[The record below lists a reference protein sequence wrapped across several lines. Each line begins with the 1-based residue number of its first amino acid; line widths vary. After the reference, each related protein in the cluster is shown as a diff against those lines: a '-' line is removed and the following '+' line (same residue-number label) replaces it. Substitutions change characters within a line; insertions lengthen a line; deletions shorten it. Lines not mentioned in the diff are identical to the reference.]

1 MKTSTTVLLI
11 AAVLLVSSLFNVE
24 NFMENDTTA
33 TASSGNAIT
42 GFSVVDGNASKMV
55 VGVSLIVAVGL
66 FGWFFIIKQTE
77 ASLQ

>member
-1 MKTSTTVLLI
+1 MKTSSLVLLI

-24 NFMENDTTA
+24 NFIANDTSTK
-33 TASSGNAIT
+33 ASAGNAVT
-42 GFSVVDGNASKMV
+42 GFSVADGSVSKLA
-55 VGVSLIVAVGL
+55 VGISLILAVGL

>member
-1 MKTSTTVLLI
+1 MKTSTLILVI
-11 AAVLLVSSLFNVE
+11 AATLLVSSLFNVE
-24 NFMENDTTA
+24 NFMEKGSTA
-33 TASSGNAIT
+33 TAASGNAIT

-55 VGVSLIVAVGL
+55 VGVSLVVAVAL